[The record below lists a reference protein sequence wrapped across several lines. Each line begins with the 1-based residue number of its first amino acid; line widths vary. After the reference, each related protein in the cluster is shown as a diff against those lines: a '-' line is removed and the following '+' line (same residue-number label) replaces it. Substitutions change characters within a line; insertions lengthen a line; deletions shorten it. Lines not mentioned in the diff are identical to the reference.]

1 MTESSLFISLPTGE
15 ASLAV
20 GFWLPSLWERGWG
33 RGLYS
38 GPNPIQLV
46 VVMAVRNA
54 VSAATTIFTAISISR
69 AFFIIV
75 NYPLSI
81 VNYQLPVRAPAG
93 SLPPCRRQSSPE
105 LP

>member
-20 GFWLPSLWERGWG
+20 GFWLPSLWGRGWG
-33 RGLYS
+33 RDFYS

-69 AFFIIV
+69 AFFILHSSFYGSGWFITA
-75 NYPLSI
+75 LSASI
-81 VNYQLPVRAPAG
+81 F
-93 SLPPCRRQSSPE
+93 S
-105 LP
+105 